1 VHIDSTG
8 NDSRDVMG
16 SAMPANSLEE
26 FGKPLNKDSGY
37 YPAFENRSLRPA
49 RNGPRSARGAA
60 FRIVGETFLPATT
73 LIALIL
79 LTYFL
84 AQRPFGELAA
94 LLEGFGFTLPG
105 EAWVN
110 WAIIF
115 VPTSFFAIQLT
126 SRAYG
131 LEIAFLQIV
140 SAWAVALSALFFVP
154 ELAVAGMEDLALRA
168 LVSLG
173 VALAAAQLVVAVVFD
188 VTRCIRWWQAPFLSG
203 LWASFAF
210 AILFYPMAL
219 MGSALQWFDLFL
231 AHLAILVAESM
242 LLLIPY
248 WIIRPLIR
256 PSAGY
261 SGY

>member
-1 VHIDSTG
+1 
-8 NDSRDVMG
+8 M
-16 SAMPANSLEE
+16 
-26 FGKPLNKDSGY
+26 
-37 YPAFENRSLRPA
+37 
-49 RNGPRSARGAA
+49 
-60 FRIVGETFLPATT
+60 
-73 LIALIL
+73 
-79 LTYFL
+79 
-84 AQRPFGELAA
+84 
-94 LLEGFGFTLPG
+94 
-105 EAWVN
+105 
-110 WAIIF
+110 
-115 VPTSFFAIQLT
+115 T

-140 SAWAVALSALFFVP
+140 SAWVVALSLLFFVP
-154 ELAVAGMEDLALRA
+154 ELSVAGMEDLALRA

-188 VTRCIRWWQAPFLSG
+188 GTRCIRWWQAPFLSG

-231 AHLAILVAESM
+231 AHLTILVAESL

-256 PSAGY
+256 PGAGY
-261 SGY
+261 RGY